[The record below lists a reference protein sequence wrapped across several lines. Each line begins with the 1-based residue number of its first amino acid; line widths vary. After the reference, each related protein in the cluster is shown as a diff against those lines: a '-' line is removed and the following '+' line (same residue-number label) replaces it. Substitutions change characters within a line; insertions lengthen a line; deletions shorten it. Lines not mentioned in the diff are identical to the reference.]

1 MATQSDDIARLTL
14 LLARVLAV
22 HGLAEQTRMTA
33 GVSLG
38 ELGKASG
45 ATAEQAGAWIAGRA
59 TPSQSQALAVF
70 GTLYERASWREVQGN
85 GDAPRE
91 VEPAAPGSTPE
102 PAAAAPAKPVRRG
115 RR

>member
-1 MATQSDDIARLTL
+1 MATQGDDIARLTQ

-45 ATAEQAGAWIAGRA
+45 ATADQAGLWLAGRA
-59 TPSQSQALAVF
+59 TPSKDQALACF
-70 GTLYERASWREVQGN
+70 GTLYERASWREAAGN
-85 GDAPRE
+85 APKK
-91 VEPAAPGSTPE
+91 AA
-102 PAAAAPAKPVRRG
+102 K
-115 RR
+115 